1 MSLADI
7 FTKSGIFLNVKW
19 IFRMSS
25 LPVLWRI
32 FFALKQTVLT
42 LAEEMLNVITVNR
55 LFQRLVFW
63 TRIIFITET

>member
-7 FTKSGIFLNVKW
+7 YTKSGIFLNVKW

-32 FFALKQTVLT
+32 FLGLKQTVLT

-55 LFQRLVFW
+55 LFQHLVFR